1 MDKKFSLILIG
12 IIIMMVGLFA
22 VAGDKQS
29 SNSSDFE
36 GNPRTILDGDYIRG
50 STDAKVTIIE
60 YADFQ
65 CPGCAA
71 LFPAIQQVEAEFGDD
86 IAVVFRHFPLVS
98 IHPNSMA
105 SHRAAE
111 AAGLQG
117 KFFEMHDLLFGRS
130 LEWSSASN
138 AGAIFESYALE
149 LSLDIEKFKSDVAS
163 ETVFKAISF
172 DQDSG
177 NQLNISATPTLL
189 LNGQEIP
196 TPASV
201 DELRQTIQ
209 ATIDQANQ
217 SNQ

>member
-1 MDKKFSLILIG
+1 
-12 IIIMMVGLFA
+12 
-22 VAGDKQS
+22 
-29 SNSSDFE
+29 
-36 GNPRTILDGDYIRG
+36 
-50 STDAKVTIIE
+50 
-60 YADFQ
+60 
-65 CPGCAA
+65 
-71 LFPAIQQVEAEFGDD
+71 
-86 IAVVFRHFPLVS
+86 
-98 IHPNSMA
+98 MA

>member
-130 LEWSSASN
+130 LEWSSTSN

>member
-1 MDKKFSLILIG
+1 
-12 IIIMMVGLFA
+12 MMVGLFA